1 MHLILDAVVF
11 EFPPTGIAKVTAGL
25 CSAAMTMDNAL
36 AITAIHRRPLRPT
49 LPRSIRTH
57 STGRLLPYRL
67 WRSYAFRKATTAVPV
82 ALFPWN
88 GDVPALAPGVTC
100 VSIIHDVLPLVIPGH
115 FATSR
120 DEHAYRTRIQRDID
134 RTHLL
139 FTDSVYSRNQIIAN
153 FRTRHEPRV
162 LRFGPTLLL
171 RSDPSLETRDA
182 RAPFFL
188 YVGGYDKRKG
198 IEQLLEVFVSL
209 HKEKKITSRLVL
221 TGTQKYFSESFRNL
235 VATGREMQIVEERGY
250 VDDETLVDL
259 LQNAVAL
266 VYPSRFEGFGLPPLE
281 AMSVGCPVITTRQ
294 TSLPEVCG
302 DAVLYVDPDNRAAFG
317 DALLALERNPSLREE
332 LRAKGLRQAETF
344 SWNQAAETFLT
355 ALGETLKNR
364 ERS

>member
-1 MHLILDAVVF
+1 MEMLLDATVF

-25 CSAAMTMDNAL
+25 CLAAMAKDRTL
-36 AITAIHRRPLRPT
+36 AITAIHRRPLHPT
-49 LPRSIRTH
+49 FPRSICTR
-57 STGRLLPYRL
+57 STGRFLPYHF
-67 WRSYAFRKATTAVPV
+67 WRSYAFRKVTATVPV

-88 GDVPALAPGVTC
+88 GDVPALPAGVTC

-115 FATSR
+115 FASTQ
-120 DEHAYRTRIQRDID
+120 DEHVYRKRIQQDID
-134 RTHLL
+134 RSHLL
-139 FTDSVYSRNQIIAN
+139 FTDSVYSRNQITSN

-162 LRFGPTLLL
+162 LRFGPTLVP
-171 RSDPSLETRDA
+171 RSDPSPRALNA

-209 HKEKKITSRLVL
+209 HREKKITSRLVL
-221 TGTQKYFSESFRNL
+221 TGSRKYFSESFRNL

-250 VDDETLVDL
+250 VDDETLGEL
-259 LQNAVAL
+259 LQHAAAL

-302 DAVLYVDPDNRAAFG
+302 DAVLYIDPDDRAAFG
-317 DALLALERNPSLREE
+317 DALSAIERNPSLRDE

-344 SWNQAAETFLT
+344 SWEQAAATFLT
-355 ALGETLKNR
+355 ALGDTLTNR